1 LINLI
6 RANPPNQRFSVSN
19 FQKNMKPFNFTKA
32 NNQND
37 AIKVIKPDGKF
48 IAGGTNLVDLMKEG
62 ISQPSQLVDISRLP
76 LSTIQA
82 NKSGGVS
89 IGALA
94 KNSDMANHPLIRTKY
109 PLLSQ
114 AILAGASAQ
123 IRNMATLGGNMNQR
137 TRCAYFYD
145 VAMPCN
151 KREAGSGCGA
161 MEGLNKNHAIFG
173 WSESCVATNPSD
185 MSVALTALNAT
196 VNILGTNGKIRTID
210 FGDYHRLPG
219 NDATKDNNLKPGE
232 LIVSID
238 LPPIGIPTKSHYL
251 KIRERTSYAFALVSV
266 AVVWYEKGG
275 RMNSPRIV
283 LGGVAHKPWRCLEA
297 ENFLGG
303 RIADEDAFKQAAEIA
318 LKDAKPLK
326 ENAYKVTL
334 AKRAIVRAFMNANG
348 K

>member
-1 LINLI
+1 
-6 RANPPNQRFSVSN
+6 
-19 FQKNMKPFNFTKA
+19 MKPFNFTRATDQTNAVKS
-32 NNQND
+32 
-37 AIKVIKPDGKF
+37 IKPDGKF

-62 ISQPSQLVDISRLP
+62 ILQPSQLVDISRLP

-82 NKSGGVS
+82 DKSGGVT

-94 KNSDMANHPLIRTKY
+94 KNSDMANHPLIRTNY

-151 KREAGSGCGA
+151 KREPNSGCGA
-161 MEGLNKNHAIFG
+161 MEGLNKNHAILG

-185 MSVALTALNAT
+185 MSVALAALDAK
-196 VNILGTNGKIRTID
+196 VNILATNGKIRTIN
-210 FGDYHRLPG
+210 FTDYHRLPE
-219 NDATKDNNLKPGE
+219 NDATKDNNLKSDE
-232 LIVSID
+232 LIISVD
-238 LPPIGIPTKSHYL
+238 LPKIGIPTKSHYL

-266 AVVWYEKGG
+266 AAVWYEKGG

-303 RIADEDAFKQAAEIA
+303 RIASEENFKQAAEIA

-334 AKRAIVRAFMNANG
+334 AKRAIVRTFMNASG

>member
-1 LINLI
+1 
-6 RANPPNQRFSVSN
+6 
-19 FQKNMKPFNFTKA
+19 MKPFNFTRATDQINAVKSL
-32 NNQND
+32 Q
-37 AIKVIKPDGKF
+37 KDGTF
-48 IAGGTNLVDLMKEG
+48 VAGGTNLVDLMKEG
-62 ISQPSQLVDISRLP
+62 ISQPLQLVDISRLP

-82 NKSGGVS
+82 NKSGGVT

-151 KREAGSGCGA
+151 KREPNSGCGA

-185 MSVALTALNAT
+185 MSVALVALDAK
-196 VNILGTNGKIRTID
+196 VNILGTNGKIRTIS
-210 FGDYHRLPG
+210 FADYHRLPEK
-219 NDATKDNNLKPGE
+219 DATKDNNLNAGE
-232 LIVSID
+232 LIVSVD
-238 LPPIGIPTKSHYL
+238 LPPIGIPTNSHYL
-251 KIRERTSYAFALVSV
+251 KIRERTSYAFALISV
-266 AVVWYEKGG
+266 AVVWSSKGG

-283 LGGVAHKPWRCLEA
+283 LGGVAHKPWRCIEA

-348 K
+348 E

>member
-1 LINLI
+1 
-6 RANPPNQRFSVSN
+6 
-19 FQKNMKPFNFTKA
+19 MKPFNFTKA
-32 NNQND
+32 TDQTNAVKSLQ
-37 AIKVIKPDGKF
+37 KDGKF
-48 IAGGTNLVDLMKEG
+48 IAGGTNIVDLMKEG

-76 LSTIQA
+76 LSTIQT
-82 NKSGGVS
+82 NKSGGVT

-151 KREAGSGCGA
+151 KREPNSGCGA
-161 MEGLNKNHAIFG
+161 IEGLNKNSAILG

-185 MSVALTALNAT
+185 MSVALAALDAK
-196 VNILGTNGKIRTID
+196 VNILGSNGKIRTIN
-210 FGDYHRLPG
+210 FTDYHRLPE
-219 NDATKDNNLKPGE
+219 NDASKDNNLNTGE
-232 LIVSID
+232 LIVSVD

-251 KIRERTSYAFALVSV
+251 KVRERTSYAFAIVSA
-266 AVVWYEKGG
+266 AVVWYSKGG
-275 RMNSPRIV
+275 RINSPRIV
-283 LGGVAHKPWRCLEA
+283 LGGVAHKPWRCIEA

-326 ENAYKVTL
+326 DNAYKVTL
-334 AKRAIVRAFMNANG
+334 AKRAIARAFMNANG

>member
-1 LINLI
+1 
-6 RANPPNQRFSVSN
+6 
-19 FQKNMKPFNFTKA
+19 MKPFNFTRA
-32 NNQND
+32 NNQSE
-37 AIKVIKPDGKF
+37 AVKSIKPDGKF
-48 IAGGTNLVDLMKEG
+48 IAGGTNLIDLMKEG

-76 LSTIQA
+76 LSTIQT

-94 KNSDMANHPLIRTKY
+94 KNSDTANHPLIRQNY

-151 KREAGSGCGA
+151 KRESGSGCGA
-161 MEGLNKNHAIFG
+161 MEGLNKNHAILG
-173 WSESCVATNPSD
+173 WSENCVATNPSD
-185 MSVALTALNAT
+185 MSVALAALDAK
-196 VNILGTNGKIRTID
+196 VNTLGTNGKIRTIN
-210 FGDYHRLPG
+210 FTDYHRLPEK
-219 NDATKDNNLKPGE
+219 DATKDNNLNAGE
-232 LIVSID
+232 LIVSVD

-266 AVVWYEKGG
+266 AVVYESKGG
-275 RMNSPRIV
+275 KIVNPRIA
-283 LGGVAHKPWRCLEA
+283 LGGIAHKPWRCVEA

-303 RIADEDAFKQAAEIA
+303 RIANEENFKQAAEIA

-326 ENAYKVTL
+326 ENVYKIVL
-334 AKRAIVRAFMNANG
+334 AKRAIMRALMNANG